1 MVCIFWS
8 NFLTCAGSSVCKKML
23 PPPNSRVS
31 TRCGVALHIV
41 LSENDNRLIQRVAD
55 GIQLKLFVI
64 EPLLVQYSDCGEL
77 PKFWPKRI
85 IPSILSLKIVY
96 RLSSDVLTVIYSY
109 LTIPIYNWQSRVE
122 IDSLSA
128 PLFNEPYQCSVILIA
143 KQLKSNSHYMVE
155 ATSFSSQFSTAWH
168 FCTGVLS

>member
-64 EPLLVQYSDCGEL
+64 EPLLVQYSDCGERVPAPPPQKKGGQMTDL
-77 PKFWPKRI
+77 LVLSQHTGGPLV
-85 IPSILSLKIVY
+85 IPS
-96 RLSSDVLTVIYSY
+96 
-109 LTIPIYNWQSRVE
+109 PIYNWQSRVE

-155 ATSFSSQFSTAWH
+155 ATSFSSQFLTSWH